1 MRTAAERRLRALLA
15 AACLVAPLLA
25 AAPAAADVQWHVTSV
40 HGPQNMPPG
49 GRGQYVIAPFN
60 EGDADTDGSAYQLVD
75 TLPPGVTATAA
86 FGQDWSCDGV
96 GTGTVTCT
104 GTDGVPAPGADSE
117 LRGAAWPVQITVD
130 VPDGSE
136 GTTGEN
142 VAVISGGSP
151 GATPGSTTDTTTF
164 SSALPT
170 GTTPTGFGFA
180 PGSVMADAYDAA
192 APAGVPAR
200 QAGSH
205 PFEARVD
212 FRLGLGLREDPDDVT
227 FGDLFYTEP
236 AEHLRTFEARLPA
249 GLIGDP
255 QAIPSCPAIQLNVGG
270 PSSKGSCPANTQ
282 VGTLDLSLQLGKL
295 LGVTNGSTDV
305 PIYSI
310 TPPKGAA
317 AAFGFSLIGNP
328 VVIVASV
335 DPSDRYAVIARIEGV
350 PELVLLRGAELTL
363 WGVPADHA
371 HDRLRMDPVSGA
383 MGVAFDGAPI
393 RPFLTLPSQCDAGG
407 TIELRVDSWLHPNV
421 FAGWIQATPGDPAT
435 AMTGCGDPRFRFQPS
450 LDVQPDAR
458 TPSTPTGLD
467 VDLTVP
473 QKDDTV
479 PSASLLYAAS
489 GDDRAIATPPLR
501 DARVT
506 LPAGMTISPSA
517 AGGLLACS
525 PLQIGLGSE
534 APPAC
539 PDASKIGTASVVT
552 PLLADPLSGSV
563 YLAAQNE
570 NPFGSLLAIY
580 LVVTGPGVVV
590 KLPGKVVADPVTGQL
605 TATFDDDPQL
615 PVSRLHLHL
624 KGGARAPLVT
634 PATCGVQTTTAT
646 LTPWNASLPAVQTS
660 DSFTI
665 SGDGHGAPCG
675 PRGFSPGFVAGTTNP
690 VAGHDSPVVVRV
702 SRGDRDEQLSRV
714 DVTLPRGLLGRLAR
728 VDLCPA
734 AAAAAGR
741 CGAGARIGT
750 AVVAAGPGPDPFFI
764 SDGRVYLTGRY
775 RGAPFGLAIVVHAV
789 AGPFDLGNVIVR
801 AQVRVDRR
809 TAVLRVVTDPLPT
822 ILDGIPLQVR
832 IAQVTVDRPGFTF
845 NPTNCRALRSRARIT
860 STSGTLATPTSRFQV
875 GDCGALPFH
884 PRLTVTVGRRGHTAH
899 GTSTPLTATVSM
911 GRGQANLAGVA
922 VDLPTTLSALLTVA
936 NDACT
941 RAQYDAGD
949 CAKAR
954 LGHAIARTPLLR
966 APLEGDAFFVQDPT
980 KPAGALPNLIVAL
993 RGQVAFD
1000 LVGTIRILNGSGLGA
1015 RFNAPDVPIRSFT
1028 LRLFDGPR
1036 ATLAAATNLCSAHS
1050 RRARMHV
1057 VMRAQNGRE
1066 VDRMQRLAVRGCGR

>member
-1 MRTAAERRLRALLA
+1 VSGKRLLCALLA
-15 AACLVAPLLA
+15 ATCLLLA
-25 AAPAAADVQWHVTSV
+25 AATAPALADVAWQVSV
-40 HGPQNMPPG
+40 RHGPQNMPPG
-49 GRGQYVIAPFN
+49 GRGQYAIQPFN
-60 EGDADTDGSAYQLVD
+60 VGDADTDGSPYTLVD
-75 TLPPGVTATAA
+75 TLPPGTIAAAA
-86 FGQDWSCDGV
+86 FGVDWSCAGV

-104 GTDGVPAPGADSE
+104 TSDVVPARGLASS
-117 LRGAAWPVQITVD
+117 LRGATWPVQITVD
-130 VPDGSE
+130 VASAAV
-136 GTTGEN
+136 GTVGDN
-142 VAVISGGSP
+142 VAQVSGGSP
-151 GATPGSTTDTTTF
+151 GAAPGSATDPTTF
-164 SSALPT
+164 ASGPPPQ
-170 GTTPTGFGFA
+170 TTPTGFGFV
-180 PGSVMADAYDAA
+180 PGSVAADTFDAA
-192 APAGVPAR
+192 SPAAAAER

-212 FRLGLGLREDPDDVT
+212 FQLDLGLKEDPDDQT
-227 FGDLFYTEP
+227 FGDFFYTEP
-236 AEHLRTFEARLPA
+236 TEHLRTLAARLPG
-249 GLIGDP
+249 GLIGNP
-255 QAIPSCPAIQLNVGG
+255 QATPMCPAIQLNASG

-282 VGTLDLSLQLGKL
+282 VGTIDLGLQLGKQ
-295 LGVTNGSTDV
+295 LGVADGSNDV
-305 PIYSI
+305 PIYNV
-310 TPPKGAA
+310 TPPKGAV
-317 AAFGFSLIGNP
+317 AAFGLSLLGIP
-328 VVIVASV
+328 VVIVAAV
-335 DPSDRYAVIARIEGV
+335 DPSDHYAVVARLEGV
-350 PELVLLRGAELTL
+350 PELVLLRSAELTL
-363 WGVPADHA
+363 WGVPADPA
-371 HDRLRMDPVSGA
+371 HDPLRMDPVSGA
-383 MGVAFDGAPI
+383 MGVPFDGAPI
-393 RPFLTLPSQCDAGG
+393 RPFLTLPSQCDVGG
-407 TIELRVDSWLHPNV
+407 AIELRADSWQHPNV
-421 FAGWIQATPGDPAT
+421 FAGWIEATPRDPAT
-435 AMTGCGDPRFRFQPS
+435 TMTGCGDPRFRFQPS
-450 LDVQPDAR
+450 IDVQPDAR

-479 PSASLLYAAS
+479 PSASLLYATS

-525 PLQIGLGSE
+525 PLQIALGSE

-539 PDASKIGTASVVT
+539 PDASKVGTASVVT

-590 KLPGKVVADPVTGQL
+590 KLPGKIVADPVTGQL

-624 KGGARAPLVT
+624 TGGPRAPLVT

-660 DSFTI
+660 DSFAI
-665 SGDGHGAPCG
+665 SGDGHGAPCAR
-675 PRGFSPGFVAGTTNP
+675 RGFSPCFVAGTTSP

-728 VDLCPA
+728 VDLCQA
-734 AAAAAGR
+734 ATAAAGR

-764 SDGRVYLTGRY
+764 SDGRVYLTGPY

-789 AGPFDLGNVIVR
+789 AGPFDLGDVIVR

-845 NPTNCRALRSRARIT
+845 NPTSCRALRSRARIT

-911 GRGQANLAGVA
+911 GRGQANLAAVA
-922 VDLPTTLSALLTVA
+922 VDLPTTLSALPTIV

-941 RAQYDAGD
+941 RAQYDVGD
-949 CAKAR
+949 CAQAR
-954 LGHAIARTPLLR
+954 VGHAIARTPLLR

-1000 LVGTIRILNGSGLGA
+1000 LVGAIRIPNGTGLGA
-1015 RFNAPDVPIRSFT
+1015 RFSAPDVPIRSFT
-1028 LRLFDGPR
+1028 LRLFDGAR
-1036 ATLAAATNLCSAHS
+1036 ATVAAATNLCSAHG

-1057 VMRAQNGRE
+1057 RMRAQNGRE
-1066 VDRMQRLAVRGCGR
+1066 VDRMQRLVVRGCGG